1 MPSDPWN
8 QTAPREPGPRSNR
21 EHLHRREL
29 ARRNW
34 PNLAMAGSM
43 LVGFLAGL
51 VVLNTVRPATEL
63 AANLLLGGCVVGV
76 MALAFTPLVFAG
88 RTVAPR
94 IRSSSCGFLAWPW
107 RQPCW

>member
-34 PNLAMAGSM
+34 PNLAMAGFM

-63 AANLLLGGCVVGV
+63 AANLLLGGWRDGSRVHPVGV
-76 MALAFTPLVFAG
+76 RRPDGGPTDPIIVVWVLGLALVAALLVIF
-88 RTVAPR
+88 
-94 IRSSSCGFLAWPW
+94 
-107 RQPCW
+107 